1 MRVSELIAAAAL
13 VLVACGP
20 APSVEKPARD
30 RIFVSQAGSST
41 VAVVDGSSGTIVARI
56 EVGLLPHNLVL
67 SADRKSLFVAVV
79 GSQSVAEIDVDT
91 ARLRRT
97 MLTAPVPDRRAD
109 GSLIQEH
116 LDRDAFSHTTC
127 HDCHRVGG
135 AQPKYAGD
143 RPFGLLL
150 DADGRRLLVSHLNSA
165 NLAVLELEAG
175 AIERSVHLARSGAA
189 VEPVALAALD
199 DQLWVALRPLQP
211 STDPGALRRLDRA
224 TLSGRGEVPTGSDP
238 GALLSLPGRRS
249 VLVTNF
255 ETDTVTEHSAPG
267 TARAVEVAPGPLGM
281 LALPDGRVL
290 VLGYYSNALSLVDPA
305 TGTSETFPLQRA
317 GTRYANPTH
326 AALSSDGRTAWLV
339 SSGTDGHLLQLDL
352 ASWTLVKEVP
362 IDGLS
367 FGIAVVP
374 APTP

>member
-1 MRVSELIAAAAL
+1 MRVSELIVAAAL
-13 VLVACGP
+13 VLVTCGP

-41 VAVVDGSSGTIVARI
+41 VAVVDGSSGTVLARI

-67 SADRKSLFVAVV
+67 SSDRKSLFVAVV

-116 LDRDAFSHTTC
+116 LDRDAFNHTTC

-143 RPFGLLL
+143 RPFGLVL

-165 NLAVLELEAG
+165 NLAVLELAAG
-175 AIERSVHLARSGAA
+175 TIERSVHLDPSGAA
-189 VEPVALAALD
+189 AEPVALTSLD
-199 DQLWVALRPLQP
+199 DELWVALRPIQP
-211 STDPGALRRLDRA
+211 SSEPGALRRLDRA
-224 TLSGRGEVPTGSDP
+224 TLSARGEVPTGSDP
-238 GALLSLPGRRS
+238 GALLSLPGRQS

-255 ETDTVTEHSAPG
+255 ETDTVTEHAAPG
-267 TARAVEVAPGPLGM
+267 TAHAVEVAPGPLGM

-305 TGTSETFPLQRA
+305 RGTSETFPLEHD

-352 ASWTLVKEVP
+352 TSRTLVKEVP

>member
-41 VAVVDGSSGTIVARI
+41 VAVVDGSTGTVVARI

-67 SADRKSLFVAVV
+67 SSDRKSLFVAVV

-116 LDRDAFSHTTC
+116 VDRDAFSHTTC

-175 AIERSVHLARSGAA
+175 AIERSVHLDPSGAA

-305 TGTSETFPLQRA
+305 RGTSETFPLQRA

-352 ASWTLVKEVP
+352 ASRTVVKEVP

-374 APTP
+374 LPTP

>member
-41 VAVVDGSSGTIVARI
+41 VAVVDGSSGTVVARI

-67 SADRKSLFVAVV
+67 SSDRKSLFVAVV

-116 LDRDAFSHTTC
+116 VDRDAFSHTTC

-175 AIERSVHLARSGAA
+175 AIERSVHLDPSGAA

-224 TLSGRGEVPTGSDP
+224 TLSARGEFPTGSDP

-267 TARAVEVAPGPLGM
+267 AARAVEVAPGPLGM

-305 TGTSETFPLQRA
+305 RGTSETFPLQRA

>member
-1 MRVSELIAAAAL
+1 MRVSELVAAAAL
-13 VLVACGP
+13 VRVACGP

-41 VAVVDGSSGTIVARI
+41 VAVVDGSTGTVVARI

-67 SADRKSLFVAVV
+67 SSDRKSLFVAVV

-116 LDRDAFSHTTC
+116 VDRDAFSHTTC

-175 AIERSVHLARSGAA
+175 AIERSVHLDPSGAA

-305 TGTSETFPLQRA
+305 RGTSETFPLQRA

-352 ASWTLVKEVP
+352 ASRTVVKEVP